1 MDRNESRRSL
11 IVPEEPIRE
20 ACGETQLPELGIIEQ
35 VWETDSIPH
44 NKIAEHAAEAFGSLP
59 LDDVPEGGEIALGV
73 GSRGIANL
81 KTIVAGVVAE
91 AKDRGYE
98 PFVFPAMG
106 SHGGATDE
114 GQREMLASLD
124 VIESTIGCEIRSSME
139 VVEVGRTAE
148 RDVPVVADSNA
159 VAADAIVPINR
170 IKPHTDF
177 DGTVES
183 GLSKMLVIGMGK
195 QRGAKIAHDWAVD
208 WSLRNMIPEITQ
220 QLLSELPVVGGIAIL
235 EDQRDDT
242 ALLEGVPPEGFLDRE
257 AELLE
262 TAYDVMPKLPFQDID
277 VLVIDGQGKEISG
290 QGMDT
295 NVIGRRPFA
304 IQEPEP
310 ELPAI
315 KRIYTRTLTE
325 TTHGNAMG
333 MGSAD
338 FVHADLL
345 KEIEM
350 PTTLINALTAST
362 TRGVRIPPA
371 VETDRAGMIAA
382 LSTIG
387 IVSPEEVRVLRVSD
401 TMHLQRLYASTALI
415 EEARE
420 RDDLRVVE
428 DPSPIDF
435 ESGDFAAPSPH
446 QTDEPTRSDR
456 NCGGCSG

>member
-1 MDRNESRRSL
+1 MDANQSRSSL
-11 IVPEEPIRE
+11 AVPEESIRE
-20 ACGETQLPELGIIEQ
+20 ACGETPLPKLGVVEQ
-35 VWETDSIPH
+35 VWETDPIPREE
-44 NKIAEHAAEAFGSLP
+44 IADRAGEAFESLP
-59 LDDVPEGGEIALGV
+59 LGDVPEGGEIALGV

-81 KTIVAGVVAE
+81 GTIVAGVVEGAR
-91 AKDRGYE
+91 DCGYE

-106 SHGGATDE
+106 SHGGATAE
-114 GQREMLASLD
+114 GQREMLADLGVD
-124 VIESTIGCEIRSSME
+124 ESTVGCEIRSSMD
-139 VVEVGRTAE
+139 VVEVGRTAD
-148 RDVPVVADSNA
+148 RDVPVVADANA
-159 VAADAIVPINR
+159 VEADAIVPINR

-208 WSLRNMIPEITQ
+208 WSLRNMLPEITE
-220 QLLSELPVVGGIAIL
+220 QLLDELPVVGGVAVL

-242 ALLEGVPPEGFLDRE
+242 ALLEGVPPAGFLDRE
-257 AELLE
+257 ADLLE
-262 TAYDVMPKLPFQDID
+262 RAYESMPTLPFDDVD
-277 VLVIDGQGKEISG
+277 VLVLDHQGKDISG

-310 ELPAI
+310 DLPDI
-315 KRIYTRTLTE
+315 KRIYTRSLTQ

-345 KEIEM
+345 AEIDM

-362 TRGVRIPPA
+362 TRGVRLPPA
-371 VETDRAGMIAA
+371 VETDRAGLIAA

-387 IVSPEEVRVLRVSD
+387 IVDPEEVRVLRAAD
-401 TMHLQRLYASTALI
+401 TMHLQRLYASAALV

-428 DPSPIDF
+428 EPSPIEFD
-435 ESGDFAAPSPH
+435 SGDFAAPSPH
-446 QTDEPTRSDR
+446 AAGRTDE
-456 NCGGCSG
+456 

>member
-1 MDRNESRRSL
+1 MDPDQSRESL
-11 IVPEEPIRE
+11 AVTEAAIHE
-20 ACGETQLPELGIIEQ
+20 ACGETPIPELGLIKQ
-35 VWETDSIPH
+35 VWETDPIPESEV
-44 NKIAEHAAEAFGSLP
+44 ASQAGEAFKSLP
-59 LDDVPEGGEIALGV
+59 LETVPDGGEIALGV

-81 KTIVAGVVAE
+81 SSIVTGVVE
-91 AKDRGYE
+91 AAQDRGYE

-106 SHGGATDE
+106 SHGGATAT
-114 GQREMLASLD
+114 GQREMLAELGVD
-124 VIESTIGCEIRSSME
+124 ESTIGCEIRSSMD
-139 VVEVGRTAE
+139 VVEIGRTAD
-148 RDVPVVADSNA
+148 RDVPVVADANA
-159 VAADAIVPINR
+159 VEADAIVPINR

-208 WSLRNMIPEITQ
+208 WSLRNMIPEITNQ
-220 QLLSELPVVGGIAIL
+220 ILDELPVAGGIAIL

-242 ALLEGVPPEGFLDRE
+242 TLLEGVPPEGFLDRE

-262 TAYDVMPKLPFQDID
+262 RAYDIMPTLPFQDVD
-277 VLVIDGQGKEISG
+277 VLVLDHQGKDISG

-310 ELPAI
+310 DQPNI
-315 KRIYTRTLTE
+315 KRIYTRALTE

-345 KEIEM
+345 AEIDM

-362 TRGVRIPPA
+362 TRGVRLPPT
-371 VETDRAGMIAA
+371 VETDRAGLIAA

-387 IVSPEEVRVLRVSD
+387 IVDPETVRVIRAPD
-401 TMHLQRLYASTALI
+401 TMHLQYLYASTALV
-415 EEARE
+415 EEARDRE
-420 RDDLRVVE
+420 DLKVIE
-428 DPSPIDF
+428 EPSPIGF

-446 QTDEPTRSDR
+446 VSTVREKSEHD
-456 NCGGCSG
+456 

>member
-1 MDRNESRRSL
+1 MDSKQSRSSL
-11 IVPEEPIRE
+11 AVPEQAILD
-20 ACGETQLPELGIIEQ
+20 ACGETSLPEMGLIEQ
-35 VWETDSIPH
+35 MWETDPIPRAE
-44 NKIAEHAAEAFGSLP
+44 IADRAADALTSLP
-59 LDDVPEGGEIALGV
+59 FEDVPAGGEIAIGV

-81 KTIVAGVVAE
+81 SNIVAGVVDGVE
-91 AKDRGYE
+91 ESGYE

-106 SHGGATDE
+106 SHGGATAE
-114 GQREMLASLD
+114 GQREMLAELG
-124 VIESTIGCEIRSSME
+124 VTESSIGCEIRSSME
-139 VVEVGRTAE
+139 VVEVGRTAD
-148 RDVPVVADSNA
+148 RDVPVVADAHA
-159 VAADAIVPINR
+159 VEADAIVPINR

-208 WSLRNMIPEITQ
+208 WSLRNMIPEITEI
-220 QLLSELPVVGGIAIL
+220 LLDELPVVGGVAIL
-235 EDQRDDT
+235 EDQRDET
-242 ALLEGVPPEGFLDRE
+242 TRLEGIAPDGFLDRE

-262 TAYDVMPKLPFQDID
+262 TAYDSMPTLPFRNLDLL
-277 VLVIDGQGKEISG
+277 VLDAQGKDISG

-310 ELPAI
+310 DLPDV
-315 KRIYTRTLTE
+315 KRIYTRSLTE

-345 KEIEM
+345 AEIEM

-362 TRGVRIPPA
+362 TRGVRLPPA
-371 VETDRAGMIAA
+371 VETDRAGLVAA

-387 IVSPEEVRVLRVSD
+387 IVDPEEVRVLRAAD
-401 TMHLQRLYASTALI
+401 TMHLQRLYASTALV

-420 RDDLRVVE
+420 RSDLRVVE
-428 DPSPIDF
+428 EPSPIEF
-435 ESGDFAAPSPH
+435 ESGDLGAPSPH
-446 QTDEPTRSDR
+446 EA
-456 NCGGCSG
+456 G